1 MKDEPAA
8 YIHAKWVH
16 LIHPDTETLLTGS
29 ANLSRSAL
37 LRSSSGGNIEMGVVS
52 TGPAGTFDG
61 LYAHLQRKMV
71 NDVSLLGISY
81 QRKQRGRSPR
91 RCVIPGCAVEPPRRR
106 HPEHHVQQGHGRG
119 NDAGLRG
126 RPRRRTGGSVHID

>member
-37 LRSSSGGNIEMGVVS
+37 LRSSFNGNIEIGVVS
-52 TGPAGTFDG
+52 TRPAGTFDG
-61 LYAHLQRKMV
+61 LYAHLQRKRV
-71 NDVSLLGISY
+71 NDVSCSASAIRAATKTRPDDVASY
-81 QRKQRGRSPR
+81 PVALWSHLDG
-91 RCVIPGCAVEPPRRR
+91 
-106 HPEHHVQQGHGRG
+106 
-119 NDAGLRG
+119 D
-126 RPRRRTGGSVHID
+126 T